1 MFEGTLGRVTTALII
16 SVHFSLAVYFF
27 WTFCSRYELMACI
40 REAISFMVMP

>member
-16 SVHFSLAVYFF
+16 IVHFSLPVYSF
-27 WTFCSRYELMACI
+27 WTLFSRYDRMACI